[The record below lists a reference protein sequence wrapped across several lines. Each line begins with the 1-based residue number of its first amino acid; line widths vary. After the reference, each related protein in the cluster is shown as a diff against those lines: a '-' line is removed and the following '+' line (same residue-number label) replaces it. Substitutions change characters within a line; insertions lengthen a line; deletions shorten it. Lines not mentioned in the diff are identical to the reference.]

1 MAFDVNLTRAMAPF
15 AQFMAK
21 RGVSISI
28 ARRGENRTHS
38 YVRCHGWLR
47 AINGGTWL
55 RCFFQTSIETLY
67 LLKAGLKKAQQ

>member
-55 RCFFQTSIETLY
+55 
-67 LLKAGLKKAQQ
+67 